1 MEDLNLEA
9 LKERAGSAYRL
20 VTLFQKRMRELERG
34 WPPLVDPAGRKLH
47 QVVQEEF
54 ERGLIH
60 LAIGEKADALR
71 EERSAEEAELT
82 RRRLVRER
90 GSRLSGPSSEVP
102 GKPPAAPAP

>member
-34 WPPLVDPAGRKLH
+34 WPPMVDPAGRKLH

-60 LAIGEKADALR
+60 LVSGEEADALR
-71 EERSAEEAELT
+71 EERSAEAAELS
-82 RRRLVRER
+82 RRRTVREM
-90 GSRLSGPSSEVP
+90 GSRLSGPVSEP
-102 GKPPAAPAP
+102 SGGAPAAPAP